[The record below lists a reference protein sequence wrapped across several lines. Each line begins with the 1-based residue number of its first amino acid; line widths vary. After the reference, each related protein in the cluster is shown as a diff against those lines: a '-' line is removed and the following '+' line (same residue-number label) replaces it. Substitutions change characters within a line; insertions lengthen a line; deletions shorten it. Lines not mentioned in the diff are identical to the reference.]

1 MKIAKISL
9 AALIGA
15 ASIATASFAVEPI
28 EGSITYTK
36 PDAVRFTKAPAG
48 SAMSHEFFANGTKY
62 RETYIINDN
71 GSLRLTGRTVAGND

>member
-1 MKIAKISL
+1 MNIAKISL
-9 AALIGA
+9 AALVGA

-48 SAMSHEFFANGTKY
+48 SSIHHEFYANGNKY

-71 GSLRLTGRTVAGND
+71 GSVRLTGRTTANND

>member
-1 MKIAKISL
+1 MNVVKISL
-9 AALIGA
+9 AAFIGA

-48 SAMSHEFFANGTKY
+48 STISHEFYSAGQKY
-62 RETYIINDN
+62 RETYVINDN
-71 GSLRLTGRTVAGND
+71 GSIRLTSRTTAGSD